1 MSMFETDLN
10 NRLAIDVYLN
20 NNGFLDTMAEDVRQ
34 GLSEDQKRLS
44 PKYFYDAVGS
54 DLFEQITDLPEYYPT
69 RAERDLLL
77 EIAADL
83 MAEIR
88 PTEIVELG
96 SGSSAKTRALFDA
109 PSTASHLSR
118 YVPFDISESTVRSTA
133 NNLLSE
139 YPFLN
144 IHGVIGDF
152 EHHLSKIPA
161 PNGRRLLLFLGGT
174 IGNLDRDQR
183 IAFLSDVRS
192 LLRPEDRLLIGLD
205 LVKDIKT
212 IESAYNDAAGIT
224 AEFNRNMLK
233 VINKGLVADF
243 QPEAFQHRAFFNV
256 EESRIEMHLVPDG
269 LQRISISELGM
280 TFTVQPGETI
290 WTESSYKFTEE
301 AVEEM
306 LTSAG
311 LVLEH
316 FYANEQPNRRFG
328 LILARPL

>member
-1 MSMFETDLN
+1 MFETDLS
-10 NRLAIDVYLN
+10 NRLAIDVHLN
-20 NNGFLDTMAEDVRQ
+20 SSGVLDTMAEDVRQ

-69 RAERDLLL
+69 RSERDLLL
-77 EIAADL
+77 DIAAEL

-88 PTEIVELG
+88 PSDIVELG

-109 PSTASHLSR
+109 PSTASHLNR
-118 YVPFDISESTVRSTA
+118 YVPFDISESAVRATA
-133 NNLLSE
+133 NDLLVE

-144 IHGVIGDF
+144 VHGVIGDF
-152 EHHLSKIPA
+152 EHHLNKIPA
-161 PNGRRLLLFLGGT
+161 PNGRRLILFLGGT

-183 IAFLSDVRS
+183 ITFLSNVRT

-224 AEFNRNMLK
+224 AAFNRNMLK

-243 QPEAFQHRAFFNV
+243 QPEAFQHRAFFNE

-269 LQRISISELGM
+269 LQQISIAEIGM
-280 TFTVQPGETI
+280 TLTVQPGETI
-290 WTESSYKFTEE
+290 WTESSYKFTQE

-311 LVLEH
+311 LGLEH
-316 FYANEQPNRRFG
+316 FYANEQPDRRFG